1 MYRLLIV
8 WLPYDEL
15 MGRYFELS
23 VSVMQVY
30 NSKLCKYNKFGSV
43 QENTS
48 KEYKRK
54 FYIEILTFPWK
65 SYPLW
70 QLSVSPVSLKFVVQ
84 STCSFSI

>member
-8 WLPYDEL
+8 WVPYDEL

-30 NSKLCKYNKFGSV
+30 NSKLCKYNKLGSV

-48 KEYKRK
+48 KEYKWK
-54 FYIEILTFPWK
+54 FYIEI
-65 SYPLW
+65 
-70 QLSVSPVSLKFVVQ
+70 
-84 STCSFSI
+84 